1 MSIRAVIYARSSTR
15 AQMERQTTRYQVEAC
30 REYANARGHDVI
42 AELID
47 ESVSGTVRMAERV
60 AGSELLEIT
69 ATRRCEV
76 VLVFRFDRIAR
87 SSADLI
93 ATGRILRESG
103 VGLWSVAESVWLS
116 EVSAYSIGGFAE
128 RELDAIS
135 QRMSVGRDLVAREG
149 RWVGGPVPFGYD
161 LDDRGALVPS
171 QREVAGMTESALARS
186 VFERIASGSSTVAE
200 ARRLDELGVFPGRR
214 YSERDI
220 ILSGGRWLPSRINQ
234 MVKNSLYLGRHVFRS
249 RHGAIERDF
258 PPLVESEL
266 WSRTQAALITNRGVP
281 SGFARRAYLLRGL
294 VRCANCGCRFA
305 GTPSSSGGRRDY
317 YYRCN
322 GRVAAMYPDPSERC
336 RSKFLPA
343 DLLEALVWQACVAR
357 DPTIVGVEDPGAQR
371 SAVEGIV
378 RRITVQTVRTGSTR
392 VASITIDYT
401 DGSQSH
407 EFLGRRRRRR
417 R

>member
-305 GTPSSSGGRRDY
+305 GRNFCQPTFSKHSCGRRVSHVTRQSLESRIPVCNDRPLKASSGESQYRPFARAPHEWRR
-317 YYRCN
+317 
-322 GRVAAMYPDPSERC
+322 S
-336 RSKFLPA
+336 RSTTPMG
-343 DLLEALVWQACVAR
+343 VSRMNSSV
-357 DPTIVGVEDPGAQR
+357 VGGGGVGDR
-371 SAVEGIV
+371 
-378 RRITVQTVRTGSTR
+378 RRISR
-392 VASITIDYT
+392 
-401 DGSQSH
+401 
-407 EFLGRRRRRR
+407 GRMCKRAE
-417 R
+417 